1 MIELCYIC
9 HMKVIEYSATFPR
22 LVKLDLRR
30 RKLGMSRPI
39 LARRSGVSIARVHA
53 ILRGTETNPRL
64 STIHAL
70 ARALGVAVSVG
81 SEGGIREVISAD
93 EMRRQRALEKA
104 KRITAGVQGTMGL
117 ESQAVGQQTLDS
129 LTEQMIHKL
138 LAGSNRR
145 LWAD

>member
-1 MIELCYIC
+1 
-9 HMKVIEYSATFPR
+9 MKVIDFNSICPSLA
-22 LVKLDLRR
+22 KLDLRR
-30 RKLGMSRPI
+30 RKLGMSRPV

-53 ILRGTETNPRL
+53 ILRGTERNPRL

-81 SEGGIREVISAD
+81 AEGGIREVASA
-93 EMRRQRALEKA
+93 EEVRRERALEKA
-104 KRITAGVQGTMGL
+104 KHITAGVQGTMGL

-129 LTEQMIHKL
+129 LTEQIVHKL